1 MGDTQCTAARCFNN
15 TMRRC
20 IYKGDNPYWLPTSM
34 GYTMGTTQTKR
45 LNCPR
50 TANLA
55 VKKVVYR
62 GHHANLFDI
71 GGILVAVFDREKALG
86 SILYFS

>member
-1 MGDTQCTAARCFNN
+1 MGDTQCTAARCFDN

-20 IYKGDNPYWLPTSM
+20 IYKGDNSYWQTTST
-34 GYTMGTTQTKR
+34 GYTVGTTQTKR
-45 LNCPR
+45 LNCPG
-50 TANLA
+50 TVNLA

-62 GHHANLFDI
+62 GHHAYLFDV
-71 GGILVAVFDREKALG
+71 GGVLVAVFDREKALS